1 MTNPPNPPNT
11 PDQPRRH
18 RITAAEA
25 RALMA
30 RRPRGLEARG
40 GHFPREA
47 FEEILAQP
55 NCAGIR
61 FYYGTNPDGSPAIV
75 MVGIDANSADM
86 TEGVLID
93 THFPCPPFCDESS
106 SLR

>member
-1 MTNPPNPPNT
+1 MTNPP
-11 PDQPRRH
+11 RRH
-18 RITAAEA
+18 KITVAEA

-40 GHFPREA
+40 GHFPREV
-47 FEEILAQP
+47 FEAILAQP

-75 MVGIDANSADM
+75 LVGIDANDADM
-86 TEGVLID
+86 TDGEIID
-93 THFPCPPFCDESS
+93 THFPCPPFCGDNET
-106 SLR
+106 LR